1 MLIRL
6 HVNVS
11 VYFSGIERIW
21 ESAVRIVVYG
31 LQENEYVIT
40 TEIPLLFV
48 EKKDDLIRLD
58 IDYWMLCE
66 MVIKDEYLTLR
77 GDDLLD

>member
-11 VYFSGIERIW
+11 VYFSGIGRIW

-58 IDYWMLCE
+58 IDY
-66 MVIKDEYLTLR
+66 
-77 GDDLLD
+77 

>member
-1 MLIRL
+1 M
-6 HVNVS
+6 
-11 VYFSGIERIW
+11 GISCQNCSLWVARKRVCYNYGDTAI
-21 ESAVRIVVYG
+21 VRR
-31 LQENEYVIT
+31 
-40 TEIPLLFV
+40 

-66 MVIKDEYLTLR
+66 MVIKDEYLTLS